1 LASILIIDDDTSI
14 RQYVRRVLEEDGHH
28 VRESANG
35 DLGLLL
41 YRAAP
46 SELVITDLLMPERD
60 GMEVI
65 LALAKEYV
73 GVQIIAMTGAAG
85 EGNLLDVATLLG
97 ARQVIRKPF
106 TPEEIRRVVRR
117 TLEHSS

>member
-1 LASILIIDDDTSI
+1 MASILIIDDDASI
-14 RQYVRRVLEEDGHH
+14 RECLRRVLEEDGHH
-28 VRESANG
+28 VREAANG

-65 LALAKEYV
+65 LTLTKEYV
-73 GVQIIAMTGAAG
+73 EPRIIAMTETTGG
-85 EGNLLDVATLLG
+85 RHFLEVATLLG
-97 ARQVIRKPF
+97 ARQVVEKPF
-106 TPEEIRRVVRR
+106 TPEEIRRVVQHA
-117 TLEHSS
+117 LEGSR